1 MVGMVCI
8 CVGGVCV
15 GLVWV
20 GGWCMCVCA
29 WVVSGCE
36 CVWVVCVSGGGV
48 CVCVVCVSAVPMQRT
63 KRGQ

>member
-1 MVGMVCI
+1 MVCMVCI

-20 GGWCMCVCA
+20 GVWCMCVCA

-36 CVWVVCVSGGGV
+36 CVWVVCLEGPLSAGPVPAGLGGCSLPLGD
-48 CVCVVCVSAVPMQRT
+48 
-63 KRGQ
+63 